1 MSKKYQVFISSTY
14 EDLKAE
20 RDQVIKATLE
30 MGHIPVGMEMFSAAD
45 EEQWN
50 IITRQIDEV
59 DYYCIILAHRY
70 GSVAPSGTSYT
81 EKEYEYAIS
90 KGIPVLGF
98 VINDGAAWPADQV
111 ENDPQKRERL
121 EQFRARVKSRMV
133 NFWANRNDLH
143 AKFSIALMKAFVTHP
158 RTGWSKASDVAG
170 PEVIKEL
177 SRLSAENADL
187 RKQIETLQRIER
199 EHDRD
204 AVSEVFNTLERN
216 KVTAY
221 VRFNATEWGDPIKIA
236 LLTVFSSIAPNMI
249 IENYP
254 EKIARDAAL
263 GISGKTNYYH
273 SWPVPQNYI
282 QSWIADFHALEL
294 ITPSTKKHPVS
305 DSNDYWSLT
314 DLGKKLL
321 SGLRKFHLKQAKAE
335 EAEEP
340 TEHPATAK
348 SNEESAS

>member
-1 MSKKYQVFISSTY
+1 MSKKYQIFISSTY

-50 IITRQIDEV
+50 IIARQIDEV

-70 GSVAPSGTSYT
+70 GSVAPSGTGYT

-98 VINDGAAWPADQV
+98 VINDGASWPAAHV

-121 EQFRARVKSRMV
+121 EQFRAKVKNRMV
-133 NFWANRNDLH
+133 NFWENRNDLH
-143 AKFSIALMKAFVTHP
+143 AKFSIALMKAFLTHP
-158 RTGWSKASDVAG
+158 RTGWSRASDVAG

-187 RKQIETLQRIER
+187 RKQIETMQRLER
-199 EHDRD
+199 EHDLD
-204 AVSEVFNTLERN
+204 TLSEVFNTLERN

-221 VRFNATEWGDPIKIA
+221 VRFSAAEWGEPIKVN
-236 LLTVFSSIAPNMI
+236 LLTIFSAIAPNMI

-254 EKIARDAAL
+254 EEMARDAAL
-263 GISGKTNYYH
+263 GISGKTGYYK
-273 SWPVPQNYI
+273 SWPIPKNYI
-282 QSWIADFHALEL
+282 QSWIVDLHALEI

-305 DSNDYWSLT
+305 DSNEYWTLT

-321 SGLRKFHLKQAKAE
+321 SGLRKFHLKTKIEQE
-335 EAEEP
+335 EQPSKP
-340 TEHPATAK
+340 TATDQ
-348 SNEESAS
+348 SGEESKS